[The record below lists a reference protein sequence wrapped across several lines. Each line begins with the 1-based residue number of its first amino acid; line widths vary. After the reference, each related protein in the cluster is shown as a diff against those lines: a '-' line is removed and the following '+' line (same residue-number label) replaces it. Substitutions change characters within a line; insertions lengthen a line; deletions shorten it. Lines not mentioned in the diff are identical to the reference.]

1 MTLAATHMTAAAASP
16 LLSGKIALVTGAGD
30 ELGRA
35 IALRYAREGAKVVL
49 CDTNNPAGQQTF
61 EQLRSSGGEC
71 IYVHAGARCAQDPR
85 VLLQAVADAYGRLD
99 VACNSAGVS
108 NAGGSIGGR
117 NELQWHD
124 HIDLDLSGLYS
135 AVRVQLETMLPKG
148 GGVIVNVAS
157 ILDNG
162 ESLREETVLYTA
174 AKLVSLTKIVTR
186 EYGNRGIRV
195 NTVGPAFSARRLPP
209 STLQADDV
217 VSLVAWLSS
226 DQSSFVTGAYYPIDN
241 N

>member
-1 MTLAATHMTAAAASP
+1 MTAVAAPP

-49 CDTNNPAGQQTF
+49 SDTNDRTGRQTF
-61 EQLRSSGGEC
+61 EQLRSSGGEG
-71 IYVHAGARCAQDPR
+71 IYIHAGARRAQHHR
-85 VLLQAVADAYGRLD
+85 ALLRAVADAYGRLD
-99 VACNSAGVS
+99 VACNSAGVTT
-108 NAGGSIGGR
+108 AGGSIGGR
-117 NELQWHD
+117 NEFRWPDQV
-124 HIDLDLSGLYS
+124 DLDLSGLFS
-135 AVRVQLETMLPKG
+135 GVRVQLESMLSTG

-157 ILDNG
+157 ILDG
-162 ESLREETVLYTA
+162 GGSVREEAVLYTA

-209 STLQADDV
+209 STLKADEV
-217 VSLVAWLSS
+217 AALIAWLSS
-226 DQSSFVTGAYYPIDN
+226 DQSNFVTGAYYPIDYN
-241 N
+241 